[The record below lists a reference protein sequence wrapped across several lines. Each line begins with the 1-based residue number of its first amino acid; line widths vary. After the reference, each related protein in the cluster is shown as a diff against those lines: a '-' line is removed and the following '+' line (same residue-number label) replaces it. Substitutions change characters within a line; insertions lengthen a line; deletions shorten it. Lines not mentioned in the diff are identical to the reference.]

1 MGVLVIFNKK
11 LTVFLIFAL
20 FIVSI
25 TTVSASE
32 NITDEISQDSMQ
44 IIDEDY
50 LTKQD
55 DGSLEASKATQITFD
70 EQGKYYVQSE
80 IPFQLETMD
89 GNPIKGKPVKVIV
102 NDNEWDVETEDDG
115 RVYMTPYKPGNYKVT
130 INFDGDSQ
138 FSKSSLTKNIKVL
151 STLKMNEL
159 TKIYNGAIEYTATF
173 YNTDGSLLK
182 NQPILFAVDG
192 KSYSGTTN
200 NKGIATLYVPIKKG
214 NHVISAYNPVSEEV
228 TDKKVKVFDRI
239 TGNKNLNVYFN
250 GGIYKIRVYGNDA
263 KPVKAGQK
271 VTIKIDNK
279 KYVVKTDKNG
289 YAKLNIKSNPG
300 VYRITATY
308 KGFEVGNALK
318 VKPILIPTVG
328 KVKIHK
334 TFKDT
339 VKLLTSKGKPAV
351 GKTIALKFNGKT
363 YKAKT
368 NKKGIA
374 TFKLKS
380 PSKVGNYKVVYTYGK
395 AKSTAMLSIS

>member
-1 MGVLVIFNKK
+1 
-11 LTVFLIFAL
+11 
-20 FIVSI
+20 
-25 TTVSASE
+25 
-32 NITDEISQDSMQ
+32 
-44 IIDEDY
+44 
-50 LTKQD
+50 
-55 DGSLEASKATQITFD
+55 
-70 EQGKYYVQSE
+70 
-80 IPFQLETMD
+80 
-89 GNPIKGKPVKVIV
+89 
-102 NDNEWDVETEDDG
+102 
-115 RVYMTPYKPGNYKVT
+115 
-130 INFDGDSQ
+130 
-138 FSKSSLTKNIKVL
+138 
-151 STLKMNEL
+151 MNEL

-214 NHVISAYNPVSEEV
+214 NHVISAYNPISEEV
-228 TDKKVKVFDRI
+228 ADKKVKVFDRI

-250 GGIYKIRVYGNDA
+250 GGTYKIRVYGNDA

-279 KYVVKTDKNG
+279 KYVVKTDKKG

-308 KGFEVGNALK
+308 KGFEVVNALK

-328 KVKIHK
+328 KVKVHK

-339 VKLLTSKGKPAV
+339 VKLLTSNGKPVV
-351 GKTIALKFNGKT
+351 GKTIVLKFNGKT
-363 YKAKT
+363 FKAKT

-374 TFKLKS
+374 TFNLKS
-380 PSKVGNYKVVYTYGK
+380 PSKVGSYKMVYTYGK